1 MAALDI
7 RVDWRD
13 GVIRSLAIESAR
25 PQVSRLLAGL
35 EPGAVLA
42 VLGRLYAVC
51 GHAQSACAELAL
63 AAAAGATLSGA
74 QRERHARAVAGEAV
88 IEHLWRLL
96 LDWPK
101 ALGISPHKAE
111 FARWYGRI
119 RAEAACWPAELHATL
134 ELDWLG
140 LPLDGLPAFADLA
153 ADARW
158 RQASHAPLAALFAR
172 LGAEAAAARL
182 APGVT
187 LAAESECALAAC
199 AEHPWIAALCAD
211 GRWLEAHVAARL
223 VGLAALLS
231 ALVSGAAA
239 PVEMDADS
247 TAPGRGIALVA
258 TARGMLEHDV
268 TLADGRVERYAIKT
282 PTDFNFAPDGP
293 FVARLRG
300 QAAQSLAA
308 AERAAA
314 LWALAFDP
322 CVAYAVSVVEPGHA

>member
-1 MAALDI
+1 VAALDI
-7 RVDWRD
+7 RVGWHD
-13 GVIRSLAIESAR
+13 GAVRSVTIESAR
-25 PQVSRLLAGL
+25 PQTSRLLDGL
-35 EPGAVLA
+35 QPDGVLA
-42 VLGRLYAVC
+42 LLGRLYAVC
-51 GHAQSACAELAL
+51 GHAQCACAELAL
-63 AAAAGATLSGA
+63 GAAAGAAVDAA

-101 ALGISPHKAE
+101 ALGIPPQKAE

-119 RAEAACWPAELHATL
+119 RAEAACWPAELQATL

-140 LPLDGLPAFADLA
+140 APLDGLAAFADLA

-158 RQASHAPLAALFAR
+158 RQTSHAPLATLFRR
-172 LGAEAAAARL
+172 LGAEPAAAAL
-182 APGVT
+182 EPGAT

-199 AEHPWIAALCAD
+199 AEHPWLTALAGD

-223 VGLAALLS
+223 VALAVLLS

-239 PVEMDADS
+239 PVEMDAES
-247 TAPGRGIALVA
+247 TEPGRGIALVA
-258 TARGMLEHDV
+258 TARGMLEHEV
-268 TLADGRVERYAIKT
+268 TLTGGRVVHYAIKT
-282 PTDFNFAPDGP
+282 PTDSNFAPDGP
-293 FVARLRG
+293 FAARLRG
-300 QAAQSLAA
+300 QAAASPAA

-322 CVAYAVSVVEPGHA
+322 CVAYAVSAAETAHA

>member
-1 MAALDI
+1 MTALEI
-7 RVDWRD
+7 RLDW
-13 GVIRSLAIESAR
+13 GEGAIRSLAIESAR
-25 PQVSRLLAGL
+25 PQIGHLLAGL
-35 EPGAVLA
+35 DPDGVLA

-51 GHAQSACAELAL
+51 GHAQCACAQLAL
-63 AAAAGATLSGA
+63 AAAAGVTVSAA
-74 QRERHARAVAGEAV
+74 QRERHAQAVAGEAV

-101 ALGISPHKAE
+101 ALGIPQQKAE

-140 LPLDGLPAFADLA
+140 MPLDGLPAFADLA
-153 ADARW
+153 ADAHW

-172 LGAEAAAARL
+172 LGAEAAAAPL
-182 APGVT
+182 EPGAT

-199 AEHPWIAALCAD
+199 AEHPWLTALGAD

-223 VGLAALLS
+223 VGLATLLS
-231 ALVSGAAA
+231 SLLAGAAA
-239 PVEMDADS
+239 PVEMDAES

-258 TARGMLEHDV
+258 TARGVLEHEV
-268 TLADGRVERYAIKT
+268 TLAGGRVERYAIRT

-293 FVARLRG
+293 FAARLRG
-300 QAAQSLAA
+300 HAAASPAA

-314 LWALAFDP
+314 LWTLAFDP
-322 CVAYAVSVVEPGHA
+322 CVAYAVSSTETGHA